1 VAVATFISLV
11 NWTDQGIKDFGASAD
26 RSDAANALMGKH
38 GGKLTHVWW
47 TVGPYDLVVV
57 SEFPDEQSGTAA
69 LLELGAL
76 GNVRTTT
83 LPAFD
88 ADQFRAI
95 VAKTG

>member
-1 VAVATFISLV
+1 MATFISLV
-11 NWTDQGIKDFGASAD
+11 SGTEQGIKDFGSSAD
-26 RSDAANALMGKH
+26 RADAANALMGKH

-57 SEFPDEQSGTAA
+57 SEFPDEQSAVAA

-76 GNVRTTT
+76 GNIRTTT
-83 LPAFD
+83 LHAFD
-88 ADQFRAI
+88 AEQFRAI